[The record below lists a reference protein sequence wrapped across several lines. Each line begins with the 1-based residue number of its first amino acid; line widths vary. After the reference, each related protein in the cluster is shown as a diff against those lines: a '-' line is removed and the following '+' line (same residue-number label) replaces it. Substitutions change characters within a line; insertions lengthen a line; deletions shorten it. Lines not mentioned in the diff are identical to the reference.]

1 MKRRQP
7 IVTDTSM
14 RQKLGTSSLVMKRC
28 FDMAVAGAA
37 LAFASP
43 ALLATAVIVRL
54 GLGSPVLFRQTRPGL
69 REAPF
74 EMMKFRTMR
83 DAFDAQGNALP
94 DADRLTRLGQFL
106 RSTSLDEL
114 PALWSVFKGEMSI
127 VGPRPL
133 LPQYLSRYSELQRRR
148 HEVKPGITGWA
159 QVNGRNSL
167 SWDEK
172 FRLDLWYVD
181 HRSLALDFKILFRT
195 LLIVLQRDG
204 ITQNG
209 HATMPE
215 FLGNAGSGTP
225 LSTESA
231 R

>member
-1 MKRRQP
+1 MRR
-7 IVTDTSM
+7 
-14 RQKLGTSSLVMKRC
+14 KLGTSSPVVKRC
-28 FDMAVAGAA
+28 FDLAVAGAA
-37 LAFASP
+37 LAFVSP
-43 ALLATAVIVRL
+43 ALLATAVIVRV

-69 REAPF
+69 HEAPF

-83 DAFDAQGNALP
+83 DAFDAQGNPLP
-94 DADRLTRLGQFL
+94 DADRLTRLGRFL

-114 PALWSVFKGEMSI
+114 PALWSVLKGEMSI

-133 LPQYLSRYSELQRRR
+133 LPQYLSRYSGFQRRR

-159 QVNGRNSL
+159 QVNGRNGL

-172 FRLDLWYVD
+172 FRLDVWYVD
-181 HRSLALDFKILFRT
+181 HTSLALDFKILLCT
-195 LLIVLQRDG
+195 LLTVLRRDG
-204 ITQNG
+204 ITQHG

-215 FLGNAGSGTP
+215 FLGNAGSGMP